1 MTVEVNP
8 EIMSCVPHRLG
19 AWQADGDGKVVVERP
34 KPQTRGLRA
43 MVDNLRWLMSHPRIR
58 LDELGSFVWQRCDG
72 VATLSEIA
80 EATTGAFPD
89 RAEGM
94 DERLALFTTA
104 LHHQGLVEL
113 RVADSKSSLD
123 GGRKSS
129 SS

>member
-19 AWQADGDGKVVVERP
+19 AWQAGGDGKVVVERP

-58 LDELGSFVWQRCDG
+58 LDDLGSFVWQRCDG
-72 VATLSEIA
+72 AATLSEIA
-80 EATTGAFPD
+80 ESTTAAFPD

-94 DERLALFTTA
+94 NERLALFATA

-113 RVADSKSSLD
+113 RAPDA
-123 GGRKSS
+123 
-129 SS
+129 